1 MDYSFID
8 DSGWNDLDD
17 ETKSKVI
24 DLSFQ
29 DQIVSD
35 PEWLSL
41 PEQTK
46 ADVKKIYSSDA
57 NEYSRSKAIKKYNVF
72 GGIKDVGQLLYDVPV
87 NTIGAY
93 ASLWEDD
100 NPEENYDWKD
110 ISRKA
115 QEERTKQRAVEE
127 GGEEY
132 VLPFIQRK
140 DIREAGASTGFSAV
154 AMGAAAAGGAASG
167 LIPIPG
173 ARVAGALAGSGTAA
187 YKMDKAAFTQQLI
200 DAFRQTKKGKTTP
213 EEINQLVINTRDLRN
228 KHALWEAI
236 PESIGNVAQLSGIGA
251 LFNAALGKKLGA
263 KLFKTVAGMYGAE
276 LSTETITQMGQ
287 HNVEVA
293 AGLSQ
298 DDDRSFLSGSDI
310 YDSFKEVA
318 PQTFI
323 LTSLMGGGGV
333 VAGKVASIGKAK
345 TVDEAVDSF
354 EKSIDISPAGSI
366 VEKEDVPRG
375 ILSQEQE
382 KIDPIDDTI
391 NKFEAD
397 LEQAQKDIKSYP
409 LPDIKPEIT
418 PDAKEIIARQKEQAY
433 IKKAVDTGQFVPAD
447 VLKQYPDIIKQ
458 EDITETPG
466 AKKAILKDD
475 EKALAEVNTEPTEA
489 QKVAE
494 NYKKAHIKVN
504 GFNLSIENPAGST
517 RSGVDESG
525 KAWSQKMNSH
535 YGYFKRTMGK
545 DGDQVDAFI
554 NPDGKEGTQ
563 FYIVNQIDSKTK
575 KFDEHKVMVGYESE
589 EDAKAAYLSNYED
602 GWQGL
607 GNIVEMGQD
616 DFKEWVKDG
625 KRTKKPAEELI
636 KIVKTQEKA
645 EEFKPGQLISFNTK
659 KGVAQGTIIS
669 KRGSMLHVQKEDG
682 KKTLVNPKTNELK
695 IVESKPDISEEL
707 NKEIPGH
714 NFKYDGEGDAGHS
727 ITPQSGEFK
736 GRSLTV
742 KDLTVKAVKDKMSE
756 QFKDQ
761 KEKHEDYDQLR
772 YLGKNKDGKSLYDD
786 VAGVRSIEEAPGI
799 LSAQSVGIIPGR
811 GSTFSSP
818 NKLWNEGKHEYLTD
832 KEISKYESEKVK
844 VKEEIKKG
852 PDKKVYGSKNKVF
865 TQDAADKARDLL
877 KKKFSGKT
885 LYSGLDPEIMQA
897 GIQLA
902 GYHIEAGARSFID
915 YSKAMVTDIGD
926 SIKPFLRAF
935 YEGVRYYPGIDA
947 EGMTDPKEIDKLIT
961 EDYNIEKQ
969 EVSDVETKP
978 IKKDET
984 EPVKDREP
992 KPGQGLG
999 KPSDLADGQQTG
1011 LAEVDIPGEKETTIQ
1026 QPPVSDTKSPSIKG
1040 DKEGGSKTTS
1050 GPDRGDSVKPD
1061 SIAPGTVGSEG
1072 AGTTTGKPDVTD
1084 IGMEP
1089 KPARNHVIEK
1099 SDILFPKG
1107 PETKINANIKAIRLL
1122 KKLENSKKHPTK
1134 AEKKTLAQYVGWG
1147 AFSQKVFNK
1156 KFSKYHDKNSTY
1168 TPQYLYGAEL
1178 EKYEE
1183 WKNKY
1188 GKKLHPGL
1196 KGLMTE
1202 EEWKSAAASTLNAHY
1217 TSKEVVE
1224 KVWDLVERL
1233 GFKGGNVLEP
1243 SAGVGHFFG
1252 LMPFQNKSM
1261 LHGVELDKITGRILK
1276 QLYPE
1281 GNMQVSGFEKAKGL
1295 AKNSMDVVISNFPF
1309 GSFSVLDKGYK
1320 EYSKWSIHNYFFGKS
1335 LDLVKPGGLV
1345 VGITSH
1351 FTMDAVSNGNIRKAL
1366 SEKGDLVGAIRLPYT
1381 AFKKDAG
1388 TEVVTD
1394 IIVFRKKDGTEQ
1406 LGNRFRTSEE
1416 IKLRGGTANINEYFV
1431 NNPDNILGQNSLSGS
1446 MYGSDE
1452 YTVTPTMGANLTD
1465 QISKAI
1471 EAFPQDIIGEGQA
1484 TPLEKSVFAEEG
1496 EKEGVLYNK
1505 NGKLYVIS
1513 DGKSVEPTLIDSK
1526 GKEVPALNSSARK
1539 LKAISYLKLRDATKN
1554 LILMMQDPNQSD
1566 SDISTL
1572 MGKTKKLYENF
1583 ISKNDYLNHVSNSFL
1598 RKIDNDFPIVDA
1610 LENETVIQKEDGKEI
1625 KAYSP
1630 ADILTKRTIYPF
1642 KEPETADS
1650 IQDAIP
1656 ISLVYKNKIDV
1667 QYISSLTGITEE
1679 DVKKE
1684 IIEKERAYIDP
1695 GTGMLETPDKYLSGN
1710 VKKKLIIAKEQFKLN
1725 PEYERNVKALEAA
1738 QPDDIDLDFIFFKLG
1753 SSWLPGEAVSEFV
1766 SDLIDIKANVSQIR
1780 TDESNTWIV
1789 KVPRFS
1795 SNSKN
1800 TDTWGVDG
1808 ATAIQLIKDSLNLRR
1823 TKVYKM
1829 VYSPGSNQSKKVIDK
1844 EQSLVAQK
1852 KQDVIQDEFRKWARK
1867 SKHWAPKMSEIYNRE
1882 HNGFVA
1888 RKFFP
1893 PDIEHFPGA
1902 NTEITLRPLQ
1912 KKAVARGLQESVL
1925 LSYGV
1930 GTGKTFTYV
1939 TLAMEMRRLGTARK
1953 PMIVVQGSTVRQFS
1967 SAFKTLYS
1975 QSKVLIPNDLQ
1986 RTAKNRKKLLSQIA
2000 TGDWDA
2006 VVIPHSFF
2014 DRIADNPERE
2024 AALIQEQIEELENA
2038 MAAAAEEEGASSPTV
2053 KQMEAAKKK
2062 KLKRLES
2069 LQDRS
2074 TDDTLTFEEMGID
2087 ALLIDEAHNYKR
2099 SEFST
2104 KMGNIK
2110 GIDAGASKRSSSLIL
2125 KSNFIREKTNNKNII
2140 LATGTP
2146 ISNTTAELWTM
2157 IRYVR
2162 PELLKEYGVSLF
2174 DDFAST
2180 FGDTSITTE
2189 ETSTGDFKEVER
2201 FNKFAN
2207 GPELITL
2214 FHSASDVV
2222 LTKNAGLN
2230 LPEVKGGKAEV
2241 VVVERSKEL
2250 GDYIEELRAEM
2261 HRFENMTGK
2270 MKMANRHIPLVVF
2283 GKAKKAAIDM
2293 QMIDPVKYKDDPNGK
2308 LNTVANNIFKIWKQ
2322 TTKTKG
2328 TQAVFIDA
2336 YQDTSGN
2343 FNAYRFIKEKLIEQ
2357 GIPKREILVVNDAG
2371 NDSKKESMFSKMRS
2385 GEARVILGSTQKLG
2399 VGVNM
2404 QDKLYAAHHVDV
2416 PLRPMDIEQRNGRIV
2431 REGNENE
2438 EVQIFNYGVKN
2449 TLDSVSYDRL
2459 IKKQKF
2465 IDQMLNGD
2473 IEGREFDDP
2482 LGSEQIS
2489 FAEMNAAFSGNPL
2502 LFEKSD
2508 VIIKVKEQEILY
2520 NAHVKSVSSAKREIR
2535 GMDHQIE
2542 ELTDDLKEETA
2553 KANIAKKDFPEGEPY
2568 KITYFG
2574 KDFSKKDFVKE
2585 LNKLFED
2592 QETKIKSLFTGK
2604 SIKEY
2609 NDLVENEK
2617 DQYEI
2622 KAVINGYDVS
2632 IETFLSGIKASD
2644 FFDGKLTRP
2653 EFNIMRSTSLTKDG
2667 NKFLSFN
2674 GIGFTRGMNNAFGNI
2689 EDTPVKTQAA
2699 IKDLNKNRLTLK
2711 DVAGKSFDDTNLKEY
2726 RNRLVEINKELEA
2739 AVPDTPPPDI
2749 VLTNTPMK
2757 REVKLPSFI
2766 KMEMGPSGNQEPVK
2780 VRGAKLFKIEE
2791 YPNVEFFI
2799 AKKKGDWVITEL
2811 RTGLA
2816 AGRGKTQA
2824 DAKKAF
2830 ITAAE
2835 INYSNE
2841 ADFIE
2846 MLNKNKIEDKKFST
2860 TSDLNQTPGQGISLK
2875 NIQSKF
2881 KNQEVFISPDSS
2893 ISVRLK
2899 NGKGIRIISTNQMSD
2914 GDTQYAI
2921 ETGRMGKDGLILG
2934 KAEGNTITLN
2944 KDYADDFTLTHEIK
2958 HVLDNLG
2965 ILTPADNKSIM
2976 ERLNIFKRKG
2986 TLRFKLSTSKD
2997 KGLAMDEDLANAFAQ
3012 FMQDRE
3018 QYRDTVLGKILQKV
3032 VDFLDG
3038 IVHIGRQSVR
3048 KLAKSFESGDI
3059 FSRKVNGKTVK
3070 TSIPAYEQAASE
3082 WYSALVEAVDN
3093 VNQKAMPASQW
3104 KTLLESNNFKQA
3116 GVKQDEVE
3124 WSGVKDWLDSQKGR
3138 VTKQGVI
3145 DYLSENNV
3153 KIEEVVKEKKE
3164 SSEEMNNARNGI
3176 QRLIA
3181 KYDTERAN
3189 EIDDK
3194 FDVLDIRDYDSAIS
3208 AFQDDYIDEEKF
3220 EKDSDKLSEL
3230 QEIVYKGSEI
3240 GYGGE
3245 DSTKFSNYLSPW
3257 TDVEGYKEI
3266 LLTLP
3271 GLTQPTAMAKKYPYR
3286 LIKYNNGVQEGLAY
3300 ATSLEEANQMSA
3312 RFKAG
3317 AYDDIKIEKNKDSEP
3332 SYKSPQAHQYG
3343 DTASDTNRLV
3353 HMRIGERMIGE
3364 QRALHVYEIQSD
3376 WAKEGRDKGFALGE
3390 RNQKLFDAAKKFY
3403 YSIWIP
3409 NQEGKI
3415 SGKEANEMFT
3425 DLSQKS
3431 GFTKNEIQ
3439 DEGSKRG
3446 DFTNDF
3452 VEKGVPKAPFV
3463 DSTGKY
3469 VMLAMKRLVRMAA
3482 ENNFDMIVFDTG
3494 QISADR
3500 YSLEKQVDKV
3510 EVENKDN
3517 GIKYVKIYPIGQ
3529 AYNSFDVDKNG
3540 VIIKHAQWEGKNLD
3554 EVIGKEMADKILS
3567 SNTDKSFSGL
3577 DLKVGGSGMKA
3588 FYDSILPKEINDFF
3602 NKKQWGNAKVEL
3614 EGVEIGRTGLE
3625 DGMLVWEAKADLKAG
3640 QKIVGLKNGKRIN
3653 LKTDR
3658 EIEDAFGGGYILLQ
3672 DDESIVKKLHKL
3684 PITPEMKRKALSEG
3698 MPLFQTSEDI
3708 IEPETEGII
3717 SKFKEIVFPKGAQ
3730 ITRGLAGIDSVYD
3743 AKENKWFAE
3752 KDFELHK
3759 NDVEAINLQDD
3770 LLKTMGEKRY
3780 TQKVK
3785 DMDSAI
3791 HIYLDIKRNPDH
3803 VEKYYKHLS
3812 PSDKKIVD
3820 LAQTIDLIP
3829 EVKEIAD
3836 RIAKAYEELGE
3847 RSKQEGVISDTI
3859 ENYVNRAW
3867 KFDNKAS
3874 TQVFNKFI
3882 TKSRHSKQRV
3892 FETILEGMAEAGME
3906 LQLKGAINNLKAVKD
3921 EISKVIEDKKLLK
3934 ELQITE
3940 HLDTGEMIFTDKT
3953 SLEGY
3958 KKLEGYH
3965 FTVFKPYGNVKGG
3978 RTKDTFINEKGKEI
3992 KLGKNAMV
4000 QTRYA
4005 AENVET
4011 GRAYKLFDTRVEA
4024 VAWIKDNKK
4033 GVLNERTTLWERRP
4047 LYAPDAIADRLNKI
4061 TGRSVLS
4068 GKFKIKGVSVIDT
4081 MTKYNA
4087 LAKATLLMTGL
4098 FHHQAFFRSYL
4109 FGTRNKTRSEW
4120 RPIKAYREGMQ
4131 AIKDLSPEIE
4141 LGVRNG
4147 LTIGLMQDWQEDIL
4161 NTTDTIFGRT
4171 MDKFKVSKAIKEK
4184 INDLRMRQAKF
4195 LFGSLGAGL
4204 KAKAFIIE
4212 YRNAMNEH
4220 PELEENERARMVA
4233 ALINADFGGLHL
4245 GRMGRDPTLQH
4256 IFRLVALAPDWC
4268 CDLKTRAMTKT
4279 GWKYH
4284 HELSIG
4290 DEIMAFDPK
4299 TKKLK
4304 WSDMKDQYVNE
4315 IYNGKMIFVKN
4326 HNRGILM
4333 TPDHKCAVHNITT
4346 KRDDIVLAK
4355 DLQTN
4360 HVIPRCA
4367 EFETPV
4373 KEIYQNE
4380 YIKLVGWFVTD
4391 GYTKRSSNKLRDG
4404 SKKEY
4409 FYGKIT
4415 QSKPDMVMEL
4425 QKYGMKEHTDSTY
4438 CNHNKFKANYFKH
4451 TFTIPKKHFVKM
4463 QKDGLC
4469 DGLNWE
4475 FLSKLTKPQLQLLY
4489 DTMMLGDGTEQNRF
4503 CGKEKEVFYM
4513 TMIQTILGLPT
4524 TFYQQEKNC
4533 WRTRHIKSKHI
4544 YTWGHH
4550 NNTSEVDYKGTI
4562 WCPSVDTGFWLAER
4576 EGLVFITG
4584 NTESNVLS
4592 MVRAIKS
4599 GGKAE
4604 TEM

>member
-742 KDLTVKAVKDKMSE
+742 KDLTVKAVKDKMAE
-756 QFKDQ
+756 QFKATSGPIVK
-761 KEKHEDYDQLR
+761 KEDAPRGKQSKKEIGDAIDKFFGGGQSKNKDKAINKRIAEIKDMIKGTGKVTNEDKKFIKDANDRISELKGMLLEPKEQEVSHEDYDQLR
-772 YLGKNKDGKSLYDD
+772 YLGKNTDGKSLYDD
-786 VAGVRSIEEAPGI
+786 VAGVRSIEEAPSI
-799 LSAQSVGIIPGR
+799 LSAQPVGIIPGK

-818 NKLWNEGKHEYLTD
+818 RKLWNEGKHEYLTD

-1011 LAEVDIPGEKETTIQ
+1011 LAEVYIPGEKETTIQ

-1829 VYSPGSNQSKKVIDK
+1829 VYIPGSDQSKKVIDK

-1888 RKFFP
+1888 RKFYP

-1902 NTEITLRPLQ
+1902 NTDITLRPLQ

-1967 SAFKTLYS
+1967 SAFKTLYP

-2125 KSNFIREKTNNKNII
+2125 KSNYIREKTNNKNII

-2261 HRFENMTGK
+2261 HRFENMTGRE
-2270 MKMANRHIPLVVF
+2270 KMANRHIPLVVF

-2357 GIPKREILVVNDAG
+2357 GIPKREILIINDAG

-2542 ELTDDLKEETA
+2542 ELTGDLKEETA
-2553 KANIAKKDFPEGEPY
+2553 KANTVKNDFPEGEPY
-2568 KITYFG
+2568 KITYLG
-2574 KDFSKKDFVKE
+2574 KEFSKKDFVKE
-2585 LNKLFED
+2585 LNKLFAD

-2632 IETFLSGIKASD
+2632 IETFLSGIKARD
-2644 FFDGKLTRP
+2644 FLDGKLYLP
-2653 EFNIMRSTSLTKDG
+2653 EDNIIVSTSLTKDG

-2674 GIGFTRGMNNAFGNI
+2674 GIGFTRGMNNALGNI
-2689 EDTPVKTQAA
+2689 EDAPVKTQAA
-2699 IKDLNKNRLTLK
+2699 IKDLKKNRLTLK
-2711 DVAGKSFDDTNLKEY
+2711 DVAGKPFDDTKLKEY

-2893 ISVRLK
+2893 ISIRLK
-2899 NGKGIRIISTNQMSD
+2899 NGKGIRIISTNQIS
-2914 GDTQYAI
+2914 GSDTQYAI
-2921 ETGRMGKDGLILG
+2921 ETGRMGKNGLILG

-2965 ILTPADNKSIM
+2965 ILTPSDNKSIM

-2997 KGLAMDEDLANAFAQ
+2997 ESLARDEDLANAFAQ

-3038 IVHIGRQSVR
+3038 IVYIGRQSAR

-3059 FSRKVNGKTVK
+3059 FSREPG
-3070 TSIPAYEQAASE
+3070 QA
-3082 WYSALVEAVDN
+3082 
-3093 VNQKAMPASQW
+3093 
-3104 KTLLESNNFKQA
+3104 
-3116 GVKQDEVE
+3116 QD
-3124 WSGVKDWLDSQKGR
+3124 
-3138 VTKQGVI
+3138 
-3145 DYLSENNV
+3145 
-3153 KIEEVVKEKKE
+3153 
-3164 SSEEMNNARNGI
+3164 
-3176 QRLIA
+3176 
-3181 KYDTERAN
+3181 
-3189 EIDDK
+3189 
-3194 FDVLDIRDYDSAIS
+3194 
-3208 AFQDDYIDEEKF
+3208 
-3220 EKDSDKLSEL
+3220 
-3230 QEIVYKGSEI
+3230 SEI
-3240 GYGGE
+3240 
-3245 DSTKFSNYLSPW
+3245 
-3257 TDVEGYKEI
+3257 
-3266 LLTLP
+3266 
-3271 GLTQPTAMAKKYPYR
+3271 KY
-3286 LIKYNNGVQEGLAY
+3286 
-3300 ATSLEEANQMSA
+3300 
-3312 RFKAG
+3312 
-3317 AYDDIKIEKNKDSEP
+3317 
-3332 SYKSPQAHQYG
+3332 
-3343 DTASDTNRLV
+3343 
-3353 HMRIGERMIGE
+3353 
-3364 QRALHVYEIQSD
+3364 
-3376 WAKEGRDKGFALGE
+3376 
-3390 RNQKLFDAAKKFY
+3390 
-3403 YSIWIP
+3403 
-3409 NQEGKI
+3409 
-3415 SGKEANEMFT
+3415 
-3425 DLSQKS
+3425 
-3431 GFTKNEIQ
+3431 
-3439 DEGSKRG
+3439 
-3446 DFTNDF
+3446 
-3452 VEKGVPKAPFV
+3452 
-3463 DSTGKY
+3463 
-3469 VMLAMKRLVRMAA
+3469 
-3482 ENNFDMIVFDTG
+3482 
-3494 QISADR
+3494 
-3500 YSLEKQVDKV
+3500 
-3510 EVENKDN
+3510 
-3517 GIKYVKIYPIGQ
+3517 
-3529 AYNSFDVDKNG
+3529 
-3540 VIIKHAQWEGKNLD
+3540 
-3554 EVIGKEMADKILS
+3554 
-3567 SNTDKSFSGL
+3567 
-3577 DLKVGGSGMKA
+3577 
-3588 FYDSILPKEINDFF
+3588 
-3602 NKKQWGNAKVEL
+3602 
-3614 EGVEIGRTGLE
+3614 
-3625 DGMLVWEAKADLKAG
+3625 
-3640 QKIVGLKNGKRIN
+3640 
-3653 LKTDR
+3653 
-3658 EIEDAFGGGYILLQ
+3658 
-3672 DDESIVKKLHKL
+3672 HKL
-3684 PITPEMKRKALSEG
+3684 PGYSPKNPDIRY
-3698 MPLFQTSEDI
+3698 QTSEDI

-3717 SKFKEIVFPKGAQ
+3717 SKFKEIVFPKDKT

-4109 FGTRNKTRSEW
+4109 FGTRNKTKSEW

-4315 IYNGKMIFVKN
+4315 IYNGKMIFV
-4326 HNRGILM
+4326 
-4333 TPDHKCAVHNITT
+4333 
-4346 KRDDIVLAK
+4346 
-4355 DLQTN
+4355 
-4360 HVIPRCA
+4360 
-4367 EFETPV
+4367 
-4373 KEIYQNE
+4373 
-4380 YIKLVGWFVTD
+4380 
-4391 GYTKRSSNKLRDG
+4391 
-4404 SKKEY
+4404 
-4409 FYGKIT
+4409 
-4415 QSKPDMVMEL
+4415 
-4425 QKYGMKEHTDSTY
+4425 
-4438 CNHNKFKANYFKH
+4438 
-4451 TFTIPKKHFVKM
+4451 
-4463 QKDGLC
+4463 
-4469 DGLNWE
+4469 
-4475 FLSKLTKPQLQLLY
+4475 
-4489 DTMMLGDGTEQNRF
+4489 
-4503 CGKEKEVFYM
+4503 
-4513 TMIQTILGLPT
+4513 
-4524 TFYQQEKNC
+4524 
-4533 WRTRHIKSKHI
+4533 
-4544 YTWGHH
+4544 
-4550 NNTSEVDYKGTI
+4550 
-4562 WCPSVDTGFWLAER
+4562 
-4576 EGLVFITG
+4576 
-4584 NTESNVLS
+4584 
-4592 MVRAIKS
+4592 
-4599 GGKAE
+4599 
-4604 TEM
+4604 